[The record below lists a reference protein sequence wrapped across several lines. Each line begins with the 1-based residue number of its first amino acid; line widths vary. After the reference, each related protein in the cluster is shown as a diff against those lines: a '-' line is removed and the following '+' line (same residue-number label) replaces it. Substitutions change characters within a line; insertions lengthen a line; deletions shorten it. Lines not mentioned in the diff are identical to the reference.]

1 MTRLVFLATLAATFV
16 LPAVA
21 GEVVMDRA
29 LEAGSLHDGAV
40 DLVAYYLPAADGALE
55 VTATYAAA
63 DGGEPAR
70 LVMAL
75 ADGDAIQFALPGHR
89 ETVYSFARTGER
101 VTVTAAPVATGK
113 IEARL

>member
-1 MTRLVFLATLAATFV
+1 MTRVVSLATLATVFA
-16 LPAVA
+16 LPALA
-21 GEVVMDRA
+21 GEAAMDRA

-55 VTATYAAA
+55 VTATYVAK

-70 LVMAL
+70 VVMAL
-75 ADGDAIQFALPGHR
+75 ADGDAVRFALPGHR

-101 VTVTAAPVATGK
+101 VTVTAAPVAGVK
-113 IEARL
+113 VEAKL

>member
-1 MTRLVFLATLAATFV
+1 MKRLVSLATLAAAFA

-21 GEVVMDRA
+21 GEAAMNRA

-55 VTATYAAA
+55 VTATYVAK

-75 ADGDAIQFALPGHR
+75 ADGDVVQFALPGYR
-89 ETVYSFARTGER
+89 GTVYSFARTGER
-101 VTVTAAPVATGK
+101 VTVTAAPVATAK